1 MDSERPQKG
10 LENPGYR
17 VIDRSLFVA
26 KLGFFLHPRNQEK
39 VDNPADE
46 KKSARAKPENS
57 RERLS
62 EIESMRSRK
71 SENPKDV
78 SDSFAVS
85 GFSHG
90 GRMPRIE
97 WNTNYNPG
105 TNFERVTK
113 LQQHIL
119 DDMPMHIGKSEIAPL
134 EAVSQSFVI
143 KA

>member
-10 LENPGYR
+10 LENPSYR
-17 VIDRSLFVA
+17 VIDRSFLVA

-46 KKSARAKPENS
+46 KKSACAKPENS

-71 SENPKDV
+71 SKNPKDV

-85 GFSHG
+85 RFSHG
-90 GRMPRIE
+90 RRMPRIA

-113 LQQHIL
+113 LHQHIL
-119 DDMPMHIGKSEIAPL
+119 NDMPMHIGKSEIAPL